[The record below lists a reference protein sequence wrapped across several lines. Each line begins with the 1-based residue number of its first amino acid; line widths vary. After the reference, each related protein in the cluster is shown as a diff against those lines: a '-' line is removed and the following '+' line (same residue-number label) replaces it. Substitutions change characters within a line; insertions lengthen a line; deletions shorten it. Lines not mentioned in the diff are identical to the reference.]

1 MIYENAIQE
10 RNKLI
15 KVMSEVQAN
24 EFYEFAQKQQAV
36 NCKERRVKNRVLD
49 IANYQDR
56 ESVFWAQNPEKM
68 LIDKENRDEFWARF
82 DEAFKTLTPT
92 QQRRFLLHALDP
104 KKNTYAEIA
113 RKEGVDPSS
122 VKESIEAAQKK
133 LKKFY

>member
-1 MIYENAIQE
+1 MTYENAKQE
-10 RNKLI
+10 HNKLI
-15 KVMSEVQAN
+15 KVMSAAQAN
-24 EFYEFAQKQQAV
+24 EFYEFSKKQEAV
-36 NCKERRVKNRVLD
+36 NRKERRVKKRVLD
-49 IANYQDR
+49 IANNQDKD
-56 ESVFWAQNPEKM
+56 SVFWAQNPEKM
-68 LIDKENRDEFWARF
+68 LVDKEKRDEFWARF

-122 VKESIEAAQKK
+122 VKESIEVAQKK